1 MVNKGLNG
9 GGGGNGVPPPS
20 RLPRATH
27 TTPADGNGND
37 VSPQTDR
44 PLFIKVLIFTF
55 HTYTRFPKFILTTS
69 FSTKKKKDKKSKL
82 CQEPA
87 RKI

>member
-9 GGGGNGVPPPS
+9 GGVGGVGGVGGNGGVPPPS

-37 VSPQTDR
+37 VTPQTDR
-44 PLFIKVLIFTF
+44 PLFIKVQFEF
-55 HTYTRFPKFILTTS
+55 YF
-69 FSTKKKKDKKSKL
+69 
-82 CQEPA
+82 
-87 RKI
+87 